1 MEIRPATRSK
11 LGAVM
16 VGDGFEITEE
26 GVLSVDEASIQQ
38 EEYVEFT
45 RERLNELF
53 ESRKMEVDDE

>member
-26 GVLSVDEASIQQ
+26 GVLSVDEASIRQ

>member
-1 MEIRPATRSK
+1 
-11 LGAVM
+11 M

-26 GVLSVDEASIQQ
+26 GVLSVDEASIRQ